1 RTLILDEPT
10 TGISSEQKELLFE
23 ALHEIS
29 QHDGMTVLIVSH
41 KLEDVVA
48 LCNEVVVLRAG
59 KVVGER
65 QMPAT
70 TKQLVA
76 MMFGE
81 ELTVQTKEQQ
91 AIKEKRNSD
100 REVVVLERVS
110 LREKRLHIDNLSMR
124 VYAGQIIGL
133 AGLDGSGQELVM
145 RACVGLAKTHG
156 GRVLVEGRDMTG
168 KPYRYFKRCGIAF
181 GASGRLE
188 EGLVAGL
195 TLTEH
200 VALATES
207 GALIDWERARLHT
220 EQQIQHYNV
229 RGRPNSP
236 IETLSGGNQ
245 QRMLMAL
252 LPTQP
257 KLLALEQPT
266 RGLDIDSAQWIWQ
279 QLLGRRDSG
288 TSIMFSSPDL
298 DELVT
303 YSDRILVF
311 YAGHVM
317 EISDAATT
325 SIDELGRLIGGDY
338 TEHR

>member
-1 RTLILDEPT
+1 MDIELRHIHKRFGPIHANNDINLTFKGGRIIGVLGENGAGKSTLMKILSGFQPADSGEILVGGRSVHYVGPQSAIQFGIGMLQQDPLDVPAFTVLENFIYGHGSGLGMNRKKARTQLNIINRRFGFDLDAETPVSQLTIAQRQQLEIGRLLTLGVRTLILDEPT

-91 AIKEKRNSD
+91 AIKEKRTSD
-100 REVVVLERVS
+100 REIVVLERVS

-168 KPYRYFKRCGIAF
+168 RPY
-181 GASGRLE
+181 
-188 EGLVAGL
+188 
-195 TLTEH
+195 
-200 VALATES
+200 
-207 GALIDWERARLHT
+207 
-220 EQQIQHYNV
+220 
-229 RGRPNSP
+229 
-236 IETLSGGNQ
+236 
-245 QRMLMAL
+245 
-252 LPTQP
+252 
-257 KLLALEQPT
+257 
-266 RGLDIDSAQWIWQ
+266 
-279 QLLGRRDSG
+279 
-288 TSIMFSSPDL
+288 
-298 DELVT
+298 
-303 YSDRILVF
+303 
-311 YAGHVM
+311 
-317 EISDAATT
+317 
-325 SIDELGRLIGGDY
+325 
-338 TEHR
+338 